1 MGRQPPPPP
10 ASVQSAG
17 PPLLLTAGVPAAVLL
32 LLAAA
37 GVGLLWHRRSQ
48 CKALK
53 APTSADATSCRQ
65 NAGFDHEMAV
75 SVSPAAAPSVL
86 LLHLARSDAE
96 RAAVRQLAAELSA
109 RGAAVT
115 DSDSPQWRSAAR
127 MDATGLAS
135 AVPAHD
141 RVLLLSST
149 AAAAGSG
156 GGGERE
162 RLFAAAVRQL
172 TGSGLTSN
180 YGRVYQARLTTE
192 APTVAGLVT
201 GAAYTLPEHQ
211 HELVAALLTGT
222 NTTNGNTTA
231 IRTGT
236 SIDFQTD
243 TNSGTVATSD
253 TNSASNPDTNPG
265 TNRHTNSDASSDTNI
280 IPSANPAPT
289 PTGQP

>member
-1 MGRQPPPPP
+1 MSPPQVLPNTWFCEGGTGGCREIR
-10 ASVQSAG
+10 ASIG
-17 PPLLLTAGVPAAVLL
+17 PLLRLPTRRPPVLRVAAPPGWVTASLL
-32 LLAAA
+32 LLAITTVAVAA
-37 GVGLLWHRRSQ
+37 AGLLWGRRQHRRYIAS
-48 CKALK
+48 L
-53 APTSADATSCRQ
+53 
-65 NAGFDHEMAV
+65 AGAAGCQRLV
-75 SVSPAAAPSVL
+75 SECPAAASSVL

-96 RAAVRQLAAELSA
+96 RAAVRQLAAELSV

-141 RVLLLSST
+141 RVLLLSSPAVA

-192 APTVAGLVT
+192 AAHGDRPGDGGRLHAARAPARAG
-201 GAAYTLPEHQ
+201 GRPADRHRYRHGQRAAADDLPGD
-211 HELVAALLTGT
+211 AG
-222 NTTNGNTTA
+222 GRRSG
-231 IRTGT
+231 RTDPVG
-236 SIDFQTD
+236 
-243 TNSGTVATSD
+243 GTVSLQRGAEAFS
-253 TNSASNPDTNPG
+253 
-265 TNRHTNSDASSDTNI
+265 
-280 IPSANPAPT
+280 IPLCNL
-289 PTGQP
+289 